1 MSDDWRASV
10 DGASDLAGLKAVAM
24 RRAAAA
30 LTAREAERLARRLE
44 ALAPA
49 PDLRVLY
56 LGNHTLDL
64 FARCVTGLALTLG
77 VVVEGRVGPFDQHMQ
92 AVLDPAGGLAE
103 LDPHVVFLTLDLQR
117 LLPVLP
123 AGLAAL
129 SVKDRQ
135 GLVEEVLGQ
144 IGAWVTAAKT
154 ATGATLL
161 IGNFWR
167 PRRPHLGLA
176 DAKLGMGEAELYAT
190 LNARLL
196 ADWAADPQVF
206 IVDVDQALATAGRR
220 AAHNARMAHL
230 GRFAWAEAA
239 LPELGELL
247 ARYFATLVL
256 PPRKC
261 LVLDLDNTLWG
272 GVLGEEGPEGI
283 RVAQGDPVG
292 EAFRSF
298 QEAIKAVQRR
308 GFLLALCSKNN
319 PEDVAEVFRLRTD
332 MPLKWADF
340 AAARVN
346 WEPKH
351 ANLAAI
357 AADLNIGTDSLVFVD
372 DNPAECELVRQLVP
386 EVRTVHLPRDPAA
399 YADLLLDLPELE
411 RMALTDED
419 LRKTEQYREETKRAA
434 SRVEA
439 GDMQAYLESLE
450 TVLTF
455 WPAGRAEFGRVHQL
469 FAKTNQ
475 FNVTT
480 KRYRPAEIERF
491 MLSPDWH
498 LEVVAARDRFG
509 DLGIVGLFLL
519 ERRAE
524 VVAVDSVILSCR
536 AMGRG
541 IETAMGNRMKE
552 VAAAW
557 RPAGRLEA
565 VFRPTRK
572 NRPAADFFVRQGF
585 DPLPLADASTP
596 DERHHRLAIGEAEIL
611 PLVGLTIEKGERAD
625 EPQAG

>member
-10 DGASDLAGLKAVAM
+10 DGASDLAGLKA
-24 RRAAAA
+24 AAGERSATG

-103 LDPHVVFLTLDLQR
+103 LDPHVVFLTLDLRR

-129 SVKDRQ
+129 SAKDRQ

-144 IGAWVTAAKT
+144 IGAWVTAAK
-154 ATGATLL
+154 AVTGATLL

-176 DAKLGMGEAELYAT
+176 DAKLGMGEAELYAM
-190 LNARLL
+190 LNARLF
-196 ADWAADPQVF
+196 AEWAADPQVF
-206 IVDVDQALATAGRR
+206 IVDVDQALATVGRR
-220 AAHNARMAHL
+220 VAYNARMAHL

-247 ARYFATLVL
+247 ARHFATLVL

-283 RVAQGDPVG
+283 RVARGDPVG

-298 QEAIKAVQRR
+298 QEAIRAVQRR

-332 MPLKWADF
+332 MPLQWADF
-340 AAARVN
+340 ATSRIN

-351 ANLAAI
+351 ENLAGI
-357 AADLNIGTDSLVFVD
+357 AGDLNIGTDSLVFVD
-372 DNPAECELVRQLVP
+372 DNPAECELVRQLMP
-386 EVRTVHLPRDPAA
+386 EVRTVHLPRDPAE
-399 YADLLLDLPELE
+399 YAGLLLDLPELE
-411 RMALTDED
+411 RLALTEED
-419 LRKTEQYREETKRAA
+419 LRKTEQYREEATRKA
-434 SRVEA
+434 SRVDV
-439 GDMQAYLESLE
+439 GDMHAYLESLGTE
-450 TVLTF
+450 LTF
-455 WPAGRAEFGRVHQL
+455 WPASRTELTRVHQL

-519 ERRAE
+519 ERRAQD
-524 VVAVDSVILSCR
+524 VAVDSVILSCR

-541 IETAMGNRMKE
+541 IETAMANRIKE

-557 RPAGRLEA
+557 RPEGRLEA

-572 NRPAADFFVRQGF
+572 NRPAADFFARQGF
-585 DPLPLADASTP
+585 ETLALGDASAS
-596 DERHHRLAIGEAEIL
+596 DDRHYRLVIAEAEL
-611 PLVGLTIEKGERAD
+611 QPVSGLTIDKGECAD

>member
-1 MSDDWRASV
+1 MSDDWRAAV
-10 DGASDLAGLKAVAM
+10 DGAGDLAALKAVAGE
-24 RRAAAA
+24 RAASG
-30 LTAREAERLARRLE
+30 LSVREAERLARRLE

-49 PDLRVLY
+49 LDLRVLY

-64 FARCVTGLALTLG
+64 FARCVTGVALGRG

-92 AVLDPAGGLAE
+92 AVLDPAQGLADF
-103 LDPHVVFLTLDLQR
+103 DPHVVFLTLDLQR

-129 SVKDRQ
+129 SLKDRQ
-135 GLVEEVLGQ
+135 GLVDEALGQ
-144 IGAWVTAAKT
+144 VAAWVEAAKA

-176 DAKLGMGEAELYAT
+176 DAKLGMGEAELHAT
-190 LNARLL
+190 LNARLFR
-196 ADWAADPQVF
+196 DWASDPQVF
-206 IVDVDQALATAGRR
+206 VVDVDQALATAGRR

-230 GRFAWAEAA
+230 GKLAWAEAA
-239 LPELGELL
+239 LPELAELL
-247 ARYFATLVL
+247 ARHFASLVL
-256 PPRKC
+256 PPKKC

-272 GVLGEEGPEGI
+272 GVLGEEGPDGI
-283 RVAQGDPVG
+283 RIARGDPVG
-292 EAFRSF
+292 EAFRAF
-298 QEAIKAVQRR
+298 QQAIKAVQRR
-308 GFLLALCSKNN
+308 GFLLAACSKNN
-319 PEDVAEVFRLRTD
+319 PEDVAEAFRLRSD
-332 MPLKWADF
+332 MPLQWSDF
-340 AAARVN
+340 AASRVN

-351 ANLAAI
+351 DNLAAI
-357 AADLNIGTDSLVFVD
+357 ATDLNIGTDSLVFID
-372 DNPAECELVRQLVP
+372 DNPAECELVRQLMP
-386 EVRTVHLPRDPAA
+386 EVRTVHLPRDPAE
-399 YADLLLDLPELE
+399 YAHLLLDLPELE

-419 LRKTEQYREETKRAA
+419 LRKTEQYHEEAKREA
-434 SRVEA
+434 SRVEV
-439 GDMQAYLESLE
+439 GDMQAYLESLG
-450 TVLTF
+450 TALTC
-455 WPAGRAEFGRVHQL
+455 WPATRAELTRVHQL

-480 KRYRPAEIERF
+480 KRYKPAELERF

-519 ERRAE
+519 ERRAQG
-524 VVAVDSVILSCR
+524 VAVDSVILSCR

-541 IETAMGNRMKE
+541 IETAMGNRIKA

-557 RPAGRLEA
+557 RPDGQLEA

-572 NRPAADFFVRQGF
+572 NKPSADFFTAQGF
-585 DPLPLADASTP
+585 AEAPLGDTAAP
-596 DERHHRLAIGEAEIL
+596 DDRHYRLAIGEAAPL
-611 PLVGLTIEKGERAD
+611 PVPGITIDNGERED